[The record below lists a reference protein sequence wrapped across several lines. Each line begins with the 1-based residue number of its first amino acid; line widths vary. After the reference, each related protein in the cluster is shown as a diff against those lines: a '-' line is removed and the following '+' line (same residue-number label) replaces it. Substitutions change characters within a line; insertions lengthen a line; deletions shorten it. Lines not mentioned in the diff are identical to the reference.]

1 MSKKFFYT
9 IFFSFVLLLAN
20 FITAPSNAKGVE
32 VWKSETNQSIKRGK
46 WTTLKF
52 GNRAAMEPKGSRSF
66 YCAQVHLNIPKKNK
80 PKWVKIRFARVLPN
94 GKLDS
99 TGTNTWVLGKRSPA
113 SWQGSTCW
121 PINPDYPV
129 VAQVKYGGGPK
140 SITSPLRQFKSW
152 NPNIEIEDTLFVF
165 N

>member
-1 MSKKFFYT
+1 MSKRFFYA
-9 IFFSFVLLLAN
+9 IFLSFSLLLASI
-20 FITAPSNAKGVE
+20 ITPSNAKGVD
-32 VWKSETNQSIKRGK
+32 VWKSETNQTITRNK

-52 GNRAAMEPKGSRSF
+52 GKRTAMDPAGSRSL
-66 YCAQVHLNIPKKNK
+66 YCSQVHLNIPKKNK

-99 TGTNTWVLGKRSPA
+99 TGTNTWTLGKRSPA

-152 NPNIEIEDTLFVF
+152 NPNSDMEDTLFIF

>member
-1 MSKKFFYT
+1 MSKKALYV
-9 IFFSFVLLLAN
+9 ILLSLSLTLSSLVPTPA
-20 FITAPSNAKGVE
+20 NAKGVE
-32 VWKSETNQSIKRGK
+32 IWKSTTNQSISRSK

-52 GNRAAMEPKGSRSF
+52 GDRREMNPTGSRSL
-66 YCAQVHLNIPKKNK
+66 YCSQVHLKIPKKNK

-99 TGTNTWVLGKRSPA
+99 TGTTTWTLGKKAPLN
-113 SWQGSTCW
+113 WQGSTCW

-152 NPNIEIEDTLFVF
+152 NPGAEIEDSLFIF